1 MKANNLMNKTERK
14 NRRLGIAF
22 IFLFA
27 VSVLFPIIA
36 SVMNK
41 SDHVLKIPGFFD
53 VAIAISCF
61 MLFAALYMIN
71 AKQIDDK
78 IITRTKKIV
87 EYIATIPLILI
98 VLYFSGVK
106 INWEILL
113 IGLGWRFWLLIM
125 AIPYIIAASRRT
137 G

>member
-1 MKANNLMNKTERK
+1 MKNNLMNKTERK

-22 IFLFA
+22 IFLFG

-41 SDHVLKIPGFFD
+41 SDTVLIIPGFFD

-61 MLFAALYMIN
+61 ILFVILYIIN
-71 AKQIDDK
+71 SKHIDNK

-87 EYIATIPLILI
+87 EYVATIPLILI
-98 VLYFSGVK
+98 VLYFSEVK
-106 INWEILL
+106 LNWEILL

-125 AIPYIIAASRRT
+125 AIPYVIAASKRT